1 MDQNR
6 LTKTDIEQMSYT
18 DFIALLDETNRCP
31 GGKKTIRRIR
41 ELVHI
46 DDKTKILDVGSNT
59 GFTSLELARITS
71 ANISGIDVSESCV
84 SQAKKS
90 LSKDT
95 ESMRSRVTFQVAS
108 AYSIPFPDDNFDLIM
123 VGGATG
129 FMDDKSKAIREYL
142 RVLRPW
148 GFLVMSPLTYH
159 TQPPQQ
165 IVDDISKIIGT
176 TIKPMTTEDWVN
188 TVYVATKDFEL
199 YFNEPHKLSPRTSR
213 EIDEYIDYF
222 LKKDHVK
229 NLSEVVKGAIR
240 NRWLSILK
248 VFNENHKFLGY
259 SIIVFRKRLVVEE
272 PELFIST

>member
-1 MDQNR
+1 M
-6 LTKTDIEQMSYT
+6 TKTDIEQMSYT

-41 ELVHI
+41 ELIHI
-46 DDKTKILDVGSNT
+46 DDKTNILDVGSNT
-59 GFTSLELARITS
+59 GFTSFELARITP

-95 ESMRSRVTFQVAS
+95 ESVRSRVTFQVAS
-108 AYSIPFPDDNFDLIM
+108 SYSIPFPDDNFDLIM
-123 VGGATG
+123 TGGATS
-129 FMDDKSKAIREYL
+129 FMDDKSKAIHEYL
-142 RVLRPW
+142 RVLKPW
-148 GFLVMSPLTYH
+148 GFLVISPLTYH
-159 TQPPQQ
+159 TQPPQE
-165 IVDDISKIIGT
+165 IVDEVSEIIGT

-188 TVYVATKDFEL
+188 TVDVAAKDFEV
-199 YFNEPHKLSPRTSR
+199 YFNEPHKLSQRTSR
-213 EIDEYIDYF
+213 EIDEYVDYF

-229 NLSEVVKGAIR
+229 NLPKAVKGAIR
-240 NRWLSILK
+240 KRWLSILK

-259 SIIVFRKRLVVEE
+259 SIIIFRKRLVVEE

>member
-59 GFTSLELARITS
+59 GFTSLELARITP

-95 ESMRSRVTFQVAS
+95 ESIRSRVTFQVAS
-108 AYSIPFPDDNFDLIM
+108 AYSIPFPNDNFDLIM

-129 FMDDKSKAIREYL
+129 FMDDKSKAISEYL

-165 IVDDISKIIGT
+165 IVDNISEIIGT
-176 TIKPMTTEDWVN
+176 TIKPMTTKDWVN
-188 TVYVATKDFEL
+188 TVDAATKDFEL
-199 YFNEPHKLSPRTSR
+199 YFNEPHNLSPRTSR
-213 EIDEYIDYF
+213 EIDEYVDYF

-229 NLSEVVKGAIR
+229 NLPEVVRGAIR

-259 SIIVFRKRLVVEE
+259 SIIVFRKRLVVED

>member
-6 LTKTDIEQMSYT
+6 LTETSIEQMSYT

-41 ELVHI
+41 ELIHV
-46 DDKTKILDVGSNT
+46 DDKTNILDVGSNT
-59 GFTSLELARITS
+59 GFTSLELARITH

-95 ESMRSRVTFQVAS
+95 KSVQSRVTFQVAS

-123 VGGATG
+123 AGGATG

-165 IVDDISKIIGT
+165 IVDDVSEIIGT

-188 TVYVATKDFEL
+188 MVDVATKDFEL

-213 EIDEYIDYF
+213 EIDEYMDYF
-222 LKKDHVK
+222 LNKDHIK
-229 NLSEVVKGAIR
+229 NLPEVVKGAIKK
-240 NRWLSILK
+240 RWLSILK
-248 VFNENHKFLGY
+248 VFNENHKYLGY
-259 SIIVFRKRLVVEE
+259 SIIVFRKRPVVEE

>member
-6 LTKTDIEQMSYT
+6 LTETSIEQMSYT

-41 ELVHI
+41 ELIHI
-46 DDKTKILDVGSNT
+46 DDKTNILDIGANT
-59 GFTSLELARITS
+59 GFTSLELARITP

-84 SQAKKS
+84 GQAKKS

-95 ESMRSRVTFQVAS
+95 KSVQSRVTFQVAS

-148 GFLVMSPLTYH
+148 RFLVMSPLTYH

-165 IVDDISKIIGT
+165 IVDDISEIIGT
-176 TIKPMTTEDWVN
+176 TIKPMTADDWVD
-188 TVYVATKDFEL
+188 TVDLATKDFEL
-199 YFNEPHKLSPRTSR
+199 YFSEPHKLSPRTSR
-213 EIDEYIDYF
+213 EIDEYVDYF

-229 NLSEVVKGAIR
+229 NLPEIVKGAIR
-240 NRWLSILK
+240 KRWLSILK

>member
-6 LTKTDIEQMSYT
+6 LTETDIEQMSYT

-41 ELVHI
+41 ELIRI
-46 DDKTKILDVGSNT
+46 DDKTNILDVGSNT
-59 GFTSLELARITS
+59 GFTSLELARITP
-71 ANISGIDVSESCV
+71 ANISGIDISESCV
-84 SQAKKS
+84 NQAKKS
-90 LSKDT
+90 LSEDIK
-95 ESMRSRVTFQVAS
+95 SVRSRVTFQVAS
-108 AYSIPFPDDNFDLIM
+108 SYSIPFPDDNFDLIM
-123 VGGATG
+123 AGGATG

-142 RVLRPW
+142 RVLKPW

-165 IVDDISKIIGT
+165 IVDNVSKIIGT
-176 TIKPMTTEDWVN
+176 TIKPMTTKDWVN
-188 TVYVATKDFEL
+188 TVDEVTKDFEL
-199 YFNEPHKLSPRTSR
+199 YFNEPHKLSPRTSK
-213 EIDEYIDYF
+213 EIDEYVDYF
-222 LKKDHVK
+222 LKKDHVR
-229 NLSEVVKGAIR
+229 NLPEVVKEAIR
-240 NRWLSILK
+240 KRWLSILK

>member
-84 SQAKKS
+84 SQANKS